1 MALPMPSSLPLHL
14 LPRTAAG
21 QLVLVAALMFG
32 VALVDFRT
40 GLEIRVYPFYFIPVT
55 LAALM
60 LGRLGG
66 ILVALTSA
74 LLWLLA
80 NLAVGDGYSADWIW
94 IWNTAVQGAAFCF
107 VAELVSR
114 LHAGQIRESE
124 LARLDKLTGLINSR
138 GFMEQAPMLMD
149 FCRREGKPITLA
161 YIDLDGFKQ
170 VNDTRGHQQGD
181 EVLRAAALAIKSN
194 LRVSDLPGR
203 IGGDEFAVMLPNT
216 SEEGAV
222 EILEKLR
229 AAIEAGMRVLDCA
242 VTASI
247 GAAAYGVPPSRLDD
261 AIRAADGVMFAVKS
275 SGKNRVRVTRVSASG

>member
-1 MALPMPSSLPLHL
+1 ML
-14 LPRTAAG
+14 
-21 QLVLVAALMFG
+21 
-32 VALVDFRT
+32 
-40 GLEIRVYPFYFIPVT
+40 FYFIPVT

-66 ILVALTSA
+66 ILAGLCSA
-74 LLWLLA
+74 VLWLVA
-80 NLAVGDGYSADWIW
+80 NIAVGGYSADWIW
-94 IWNTAVQGAAFCF
+94 LWNTAIQGAAFF
-107 VAELVSR
+107 FIAELVSR
-114 LHAGQIRESE
+114 LHSGQIRESQ

-138 GFMEQAPMLMD
+138 AFMEQAPILMD
-149 FCRREGKPITLA
+149 FCRREGNPLAMA

-181 EVLRAAALAIKSN
+181 EVLRAAAHAMKSK
-194 LRVSDLPGR
+194 LRGSDVLGR

-229 AAIEAGMRVLDCA
+229 AAIESEMRELDCA

-247 GAAAYGVPPSRLDD
+247 GAAAYSVPPSRLDD
-261 AIRAADGVMFAVKS
+261 AIRAADEVMYAVKS
-275 SGKNRVRVTRVSASG
+275 SGKNRVRVTRIAASG